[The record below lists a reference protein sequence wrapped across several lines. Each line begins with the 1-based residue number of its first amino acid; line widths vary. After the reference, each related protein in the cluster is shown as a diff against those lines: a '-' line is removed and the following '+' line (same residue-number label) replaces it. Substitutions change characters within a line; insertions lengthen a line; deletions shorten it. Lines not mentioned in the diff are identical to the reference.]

1 MRFYFRVI
9 LFYFIFLLRI
19 FEKKIARVD
28 FRDGRATGSAT
39 VATTSSQSTSP
50 LQNELRVAAA
60 GEKELRI
67 IGEPAD
73 V

>member
-9 LFYFIFLLRI
+9 LFYFIFY
-19 FEKKIARVD
+19 FEFLKKIARVD

-50 LQNELRVAAA
+50 LQNELHVAAA
-60 GEKELRI
+60 GEKKLRI